1 MNLRLKDDS
10 KRIFIKTAIGNVI
23 GLVIYLEIK
32 YVALLIKDRE
42 VK

>member
-23 GLVIYLEIK
+23 GLVIYLGIK
-32 YVALLIKDRE
+32 YVA
-42 VK
+42 

>member
-1 MNLRLKDDS
+1 MNLRLKEAS
-10 KRIFIKTAIGNVI
+10 KQIFIKTAMSNVI
-23 GLVIYLEIK
+23 GLVIYLGIK